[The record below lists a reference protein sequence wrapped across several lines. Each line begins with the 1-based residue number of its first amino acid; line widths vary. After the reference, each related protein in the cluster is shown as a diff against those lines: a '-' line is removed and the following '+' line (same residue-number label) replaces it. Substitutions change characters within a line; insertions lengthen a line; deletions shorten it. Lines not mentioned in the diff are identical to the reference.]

1 MRTLIVAVVLMAFCP
16 TARAQDVGD
25 CDRITLA
32 SKDGSI
38 RRRSDAAIDQSL
50 CTTFKLVWDAAMSV
64 NKAQEDRC
72 EAATSA
78 VMRELMRRKRD
89 PQQVRAKCNGPG

>member
-1 MRTLIVAVVLMAFCP
+1 MRTLFVAVVLMAFCP

-50 CTTFKLVWDAAMSV
+50 CATFKLVWDAAMSV

>member
-1 MRTLIVAVVLMAFCP
+1 MAFCP

>member
-1 MRTLIVAVVLMAFCP
+1 MRTLIVVTVLMSLCP

-38 RRRSDAAIDQSL
+38 RRQSDAAIDQGL
-50 CTTFKLVWDAAMSV
+50 CTMFKLVWDATMSAD
-64 NKAQEDRC
+64 KSQSDRC
-72 EAATSA
+72 EAASNA
-78 VMRELMRRKRD
+78 VMRELVRRKRD
-89 PQQVRAKCNGPG
+89 PQQVRAKCKGG

>member
-1 MRTLIVAVVLMAFCP
+1 MRTLIVVAVLAAFCP

-38 RRRSDAAIDQSL
+38 RRQSDAAIDQSL
-50 CTTFKLVWDAAMSV
+50 CTTFKLVWDATMSV

-72 EAATSA
+72 EAATGA
-78 VMRELMRRKRD
+78 VMRELVRRKRD
-89 PQQVRAKCNGPG
+89 PQQVRAKCKGPS

>member
-1 MRTLIVAVVLMAFCP
+1 MRTLFVAVVLMAFCP

>member
-1 MRTLIVAVVLMAFCP
+1 MRTLIVVAVLVAFCP
-16 TARAQDVGD
+16 MARAQDVGD

-38 RRRSDAAIDQSL
+38 RRQSDAAIDQGL
-50 CTTFKLVWDAAMSV
+50 CTAFKLVWDATMSV
-64 NKAQEDRC
+64 NKAQEERC
-72 EAATSA
+72 EAATNA

-89 PQQVRAKCNGPG
+89 PQQVRAKCKGPG